1 MALIQHSP
9 MLSSLLEVC
18 KHRMVLLW
26 EQPNHGD
33 GHKRQVPVVIWP
45 RFFISMSAGFWA
57 PSIKKSSMILL
68 LTNSQWLCDLISMC
82 LLWASVIG
90 LDVIKMEPWLSPHTG
105 IGWRLYP
112 SSPSSCHNHL
122 ACLLQSDREMYSA
135 SIAEWAMCSCLWE
148 CQLKVQLASL
158 KNQPVWE
165 WQSLW
170 SDIQSESVYVIKP
183 A

>member
-1 MALIQHSP
+1 MTN
-9 MLSSLLEVC
+9 
-18 KHRMVLLW
+18 
-26 EQPNHGD
+26 PNCD
-33 GHKRQVPVVIWP
+33 LNRLNFIWP

-68 LTNSQWLCDLISMC
+68 LTNSQMLCHLISMC
-82 LLWASVIG
+82 LLLASVTG
-90 LDVIKMEPWLSPHTG
+90 LNAIKIEPWLSPHTG

-135 SIAEWAMCSCLWE
+135 SIEEWATHSCLQE
-148 CQLKVQLASL
+148 CQLKVQVASL

-165 WQSLW
+165 WQPLW
-170 SDIQSESVYVIKP
+170 LDAQSESVYAIRP
-183 A
+183 AWESPSNTRE